1 MTTRGRATTSSSK
14 AARQHAGWSVV
25 AAAVVIAGAALLVHG
40 AAFRVATVVIER
52 EKQVQVEAPPETG
65 FPPFQGPTTRTITVK
80 EFVDVNR
87 PEPYLTR
94 VAALGGLERMPSGRI
109 LEKDVESACPT

>member
-1 MTTRGRATTSSSK
+1 MTENRSTGSSSRVPRGRIA
-14 AARQHAGWSVV
+14 V
-25 AAAVVIAGAALLVHG
+25 AAAVVLAGAALLVHG
-40 AAFRVATVVIER
+40 VAFRVATVVIER
-52 EKQVQVEAPPETG
+52 EKQVQVETPPETG
-65 FPPFQGPTTRTITVK
+65 FPPFLGPATTTITVK

-109 LEKDVESACPT
+109 LEQDVQSACPT